1 MVFAHQVEG
10 DDWEDVPGCS
20 AGLPTYQLL
29 TKPEPRGELF
39 CLKNRVR
46 RTFIL
51 SFLIPAH
58 SQSGS
63 CGHETGAYPIGVE
76 IKRIDI

>member
-10 DDWEDVPGCS
+10 DDWKDVPGCS

-29 TKPEPRGELF
+29 PQPEPRGELF
-39 CLKNRVR
+39 RLKNRVR

-51 SFLIPAH
+51 SFPIPAH
-58 SQSGS
+58 SKSGS
-63 CGHETGAYPIGVE
+63 CGHETGAYPIGVGD
-76 IKRIDI
+76 KKG